1 MFKFGKRCYSRKVLN
16 QKLNTKSSTEAE
28 LIASDD
34 VLPALLWVG
43 YFLEEQGYGVYK
55 NIMLRDNKSCML
67 LEQNGQKS
75 STKRMKHINVRYFF
89 ITDRIE
95 NGDLSIEYCP
105 TEEMLSDY
113 MAKPLQGNKFMH
125 FRKEIMNI
133 K

>member
-1 MFKFGKRCYSRKVLN
+1 MN

-34 VLPALLWVG
+34 VLPDLLWVG
-43 YFLEEQGYGVYK
+43 YFLEEQGYRVYTS
-55 NIMLRDNKSCML
+55 IMLRDNKSCML

-75 STKRMKHINVRYFF
+75 STKRTNHINVRYFF

-105 TEEMLSDY
+105 TEEMLVDL
-113 MAKPLQGNKFMH
+113 MTKLLQGNKFIH
-125 FRKEIMNI
+125 FRKEIMNFKKLI
-133 K
+133 CQSKN